1 MPSSFAAQRQ
11 VIEAL
16 HLRLVGRVHCYP
28 LDRAGVVAKKRAPLL
43 HPPRPLPSPLADTT
57 NAATTENG
65 VVHVGVYHAALTR
78 YREIC
83 TFVCCS
89 FDVLIARLSL
99 KSLVVVRRSHL
110 VPWLGL
116 DSALVLPLSGD
127 RNHEGQDTSLLLESK
142 LATTLDTS
150 TDLERVRVI
159 LGS

>member
-1 MPSSFAAQRQ
+1 MSAVSI
-11 VIEAL
+11 VILLTEPESL
-16 HLRLVGRVHCYP
+16 PKNGRRSYT
-28 LDRAGVVAKKRAPLL
+28 
-43 HPPRPLPSPLADTT
+43 PPVPCPQPWRIQPTRPQPK
-57 NAATTENG
+57 TESCI
-65 VVHVGVYHAALTR
+65 GVYHAALTR